1 MPLTYKKQFNK
12 KYNFPPDEPH
22 SLAEIAKITGYS
34 LKHLQVIFDKGI
46 GAYKTNPE
54 SVRPQVKS
62 PEQWAYARVYSAVMG
77 GKAAAID
84 KEHLVKT
91 AATTRKKDLKKIS

>member
-1 MPLTYKKQFNK
+1 MALTYKKQFNK
-12 KYNFPPDEPH
+12 KYNFSPEEPH
-22 SLAEIAKITGYS
+22 GLAEIAKITGYS
-34 LKHLQVIFDKGI
+34 LKHLQIIFDKGI

-77 GKAAAID
+77 GKASIVD

-91 AATTRKKDLKKIS
+91 RVKTNLKKSKVIV

>member
-12 KYNFPPDEPH
+12 KYNFQSDEPH

-62 PEQWAYARVYSAVMG
+62 PEQWAFARVYSAVMG
-77 GKAAAID
+77 GKAAVID
-84 KEHLVKT
+84 KDHLVKT
-91 AATTRKKDLKKIS
+91 RKK